1 MQRVGRRLRLAFEEL
16 GPTFIKL
23 GQVLVTRQELIPEP
37 VTAELAKL
45 LDEVPPMP
53 FRYMAY
59 VMDEELPDGLA
70 TFEWID
76 KEPIGSAS
84 LAQVYRARLKDGRM
98 CAAKVVRP
106 HVGKLFQTDIAVIRK
121 FARRVHRLLPPR
133 VGGGRRSAGIG
144 RRLLQQFDE

>member
-1 MQRVGRRLRLAFEEL
+1 VFLLRAEAGIRDFHVTGVQTCALPIFRLAFFEL

-59 VMDEELPDGLA
+59 VMDEELPEGLA

-98 CAAKVVRP
+98 CAVKVVRP

-121 FARRVHRLLPPR
+121 FARRVHRLLPP
-133 VGGGRRSAGIG
+133 
-144 RRLLQQFDE
+144 E